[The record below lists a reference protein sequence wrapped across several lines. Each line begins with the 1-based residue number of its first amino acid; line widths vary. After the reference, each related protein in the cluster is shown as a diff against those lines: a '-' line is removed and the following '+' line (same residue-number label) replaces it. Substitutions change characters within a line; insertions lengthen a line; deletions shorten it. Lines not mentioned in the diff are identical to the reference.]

1 MINRNA
7 LDELR
12 KANLR
17 NKRMIQAKRSA
28 FAQTRA
34 TLSNIK
40 HQGKFPTKYK
50 YG

>member
-1 MINRNA
+1 MNKSQLA
-7 LDELR
+7 ELR
-12 KANLR
+12 NANLR

-40 HQGKFPTKYK
+40 HQGKVPTKYK